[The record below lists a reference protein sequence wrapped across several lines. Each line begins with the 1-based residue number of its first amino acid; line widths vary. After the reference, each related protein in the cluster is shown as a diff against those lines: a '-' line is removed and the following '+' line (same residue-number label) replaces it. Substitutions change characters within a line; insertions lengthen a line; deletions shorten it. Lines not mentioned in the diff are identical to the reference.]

1 MIRLKRQRKEME
13 GKKGKGEV
21 EESVEEIYLKSAH
34 SMRTSFPKFVIFLGA
49 ATLVWIVGTL
59 LLIPLGRG
67 TFVNE
72 LEASQ
77 IVNLI
82 LIAAVL
88 VLIFASFKEIR
99 SIADACAGFV
109 TYYVGNDRKGI
120 AATRVRKLRG
130 TFRSF
135 AYVILV
141 SLLFIMFKSLLD
153 QVHPA
158 LAGVFVIVIAV
169 WVIVALYSVV
179 MAMSSEIEEAAVG
192 FTAEIERVIKA
203 RKQLASKAGK
213 TAKRRRR

>member
-1 MIRLKRQRKEME
+1 
-13 GKKGKGEV
+13 
-21 EESVEEIYLKSAH
+21 
-34 SMRTSFPKFVIFLGA
+34 MRTSFPKFVIVLGA
-49 ATLVWIVGTL
+49 ATLVWIVGTI

-67 TFVNE
+67 TFINE
-72 LEASQ
+72 LEASE

-99 SIADACAGFV
+99 NIADACAGFV
-109 TYYVGNDRKGI
+109 TYYAGNGHKTVV
-120 AATRVRKLRG
+120 ATRVRKLRG

-158 LAGVFVIVIAV
+158 LAGVFIIVIAV

-179 MAMSSEIEEAAVG
+179 MAMSSEIEEAAIG

-203 RKQLASKAGK
+203 RRQAAKKPRKVGK
-213 TAKRRRR
+213 RKRRG